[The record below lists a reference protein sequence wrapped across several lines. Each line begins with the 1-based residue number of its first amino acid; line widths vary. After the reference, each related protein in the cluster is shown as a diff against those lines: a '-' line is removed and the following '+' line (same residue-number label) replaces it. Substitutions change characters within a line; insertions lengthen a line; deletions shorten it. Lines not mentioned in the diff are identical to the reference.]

1 MYFGKGFTHTEVYN
15 LPIFL
20 RNFYIKETENAIKA
34 QNEAEEK
41 AAKGQSP
48 SSGPPDIR
56 GPNIKR

>member
-1 MYFGKGFTHTEVYN
+1 VYN
-15 LPIFL
+15 LPVFL

-41 AAKGQSP
+41 ALKGQSP
-48 SSGPPDIR
+48 SSGPPKIR

>member
-1 MYFGKGFTHTEVYN
+1 VYFGKGFTHTEVYN

-20 RNFYIKETENAIKA
+20 RNFYIKETESAIRA
-34 QNEAEEK
+34 QNKAEEK

-48 SSGPPDIR
+48 SSGEVTR